1 MTFSQV
7 DVSFFLV
14 AMKTFPVNSGH
25 ENTEPKLSITVC
37 LKSVQSSPS
46 LMCLDVCWMG
56 FVVIESTGFLS
67 IDTGM
72 SQLELNSRVLSEV
85 KREIWTETNRS
96 SS

>member
-1 MTFSQV
+1 
-7 DVSFFLV
+7 
-14 AMKTFPVNSGH
+14 
-25 ENTEPKLSITVC
+25 
-37 LKSVQSSPS
+37 
-46 LMCLDVCWMG
+46 MG